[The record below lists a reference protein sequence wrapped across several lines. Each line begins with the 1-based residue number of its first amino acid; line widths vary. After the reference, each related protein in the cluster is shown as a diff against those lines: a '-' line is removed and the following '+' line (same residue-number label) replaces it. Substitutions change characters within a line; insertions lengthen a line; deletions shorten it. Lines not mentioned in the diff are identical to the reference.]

1 MHYFSGYSLN
11 CISATLL
18 FAIFN
23 FMQLTFQRQVLIGIS
38 FSILLVLAMGYVS
51 YNALLVQQQNN
62 GWVAHTREVMRAS
75 TSVKNRLL
83 AAESNVRGFA
93 ITGNSSF
100 ETSYLQANG
109 EIWQELDVMRKLVK
123 DNAYQAA
130 RVDSLTN
137 LLQIRLQLMG
147 RQYEVLKA
155 GNYDPQTVRDLVS
168 RGRELSSQ
176 IEFSFKKIEN
186 VEEGLLT
193 EREQQADISSSK
205 AKMYIM
211 LGSSGFLLV
220 IFLLYYFIRKTY
232 NAQVASERQTLLAN
246 KQLEELSQEDQRKNW
261 ILNAAIELSV
271 AIRGEPTLEVLS
283 QKLIHKLAELTGAH
297 VAVMYLVTYS
307 GDALEK
313 VATYGTGEG
322 VPDTVRFGEGL
333 LGQIAADQ
341 TNFRQLEVAPGYFTV
356 KSATGSA
363 NPAVVLVKSIVF
375 ERNITALI
383 EIGYL
388 NHPGEKVARLLETV
402 SDNVAVAI
410 MASRARQMANELLA
424 KTQLQAEE
432 LETQGEELRVTNEEL
447 TRQTSLL
454 QVSEEE
460 LRVQQEELK
469 QINTELEEKAFM
481 LEEQKRT
488 IEEARDQIQIKADE
502 LERSGRFK
510 SEFLANMSHELRTP
524 LNSILILSRI
534 LGENKGARL
543 NEEEQRYASVI
554 YNSGNDLLTLIN
566 DILDLAKVEA
576 GKIELVHEHV
586 STELILSEIRNTFQK
601 VAENKGLVLHIG
613 KTESCPEMLFTDHV
627 RLLQILRNLIS
638 NAVKFTSAP
647 GKVSLAVTRED
658 GQLHFEVADTGIGIP
673 FDKQASIFE
682 AFQQADGSTS
692 RKYGGTGLGLSISR
706 ELTSLFKGSI
716 SLKSV
721 PGEGSVFTLKIP
733 FLTESDQEVDAAP
746 VAAEPA
752 KTEIPQPGSQPVAPG
767 KARRLLLI
775 EDDEIFAADMAAKA
789 RSSGFEVKIAADGRT
804 ALDLVDTFNPTAI
817 ILDMHLPD
825 ISGEEVLRTLKTD
838 TKTRLIPVHTV
849 SSGEYF
855 KEEMLKNGAIGFMQ
869 KPVDERSAQ
878 HIFNALK
885 LEGKDLGKQRIL
897 LIEDDAYQSKYLGDF
912 LTTNNI
918 FVMYAY
924 SAEEALGILQ
934 GEPVDGIILD
944 VRLADMNGLDL
955 LDKIKQ
961 TPEWSSLPV
970 VVNTA
975 EDLTQADLSRV
986 MKYAHPVVIKTKKS
1000 NERLLD
1006 EVKLF
1011 LQKIQ
1016 PGIKLHE
1023 PKKEAFSNA
1032 VVNADKVFAGR
1043 KLLLADDD
1051 MRNIFALSAVLED
1064 AGFSIEIATNGKEA
1078 IQKLE
1083 EIPEIELVLMDV
1095 MMPEMDGI
1103 EATRRIRQQS
1113 KWTNVPI
1120 IAVTAKA
1127 MQGDREQCLEAG
1139 ANDYISKPVDI
1150 DKLLSLIKVWLH
1162 SA

>member
-1 MHYFSGYSLN
+1 MK
-11 CISATLL
+11 
-18 FAIFN
+18 
-23 FMQLTFQRQVLIGIS
+23 LTFQRQVLLGIS
-38 FSILLVLAMGYVS
+38 FSIILVLVVGYVS
-51 YNALLVQQQNN
+51 YNAIVIQQENA
-62 GWVAHTREVMRAS
+62 GWVDHTREVMRVCTA
-75 TSVKNRLL
+75 VKNRLL
-83 AAESNVRGFA
+83 TAEANVRGFA
-93 ITGNSSF
+93 LTRNRSF
-100 ETSYLQANG
+100 ESNYLQASD
-109 EIWQELDVMRKLVK
+109 EIWKDLEALRKLVR
-123 DNAYQAA
+123 DNKVQST
-130 RVDSLTN
+130 RVDSLSG
-137 LLQIRLQLMG
+137 LLEARVGLMS
-147 RQYEVLKA
+147 RQYEILRSGQSNMDTIQHIVLQGK
-155 GNYDPQTVRDLVS
+155 
-168 RGRELSSQ
+168 ELSSK
-176 IEFSFKKIEN
+176 IEFSFRRIEN
-186 VEEGLLT
+186 IEEGLLT
-193 EREQQADISSSK
+193 EREQLASGSSST
-205 AKMYIM
+205 AKQYIL
-211 LGSSGFLLV
+211 LGSSIFFLV
-220 IFLLYYFIRKTY
+220 ILLLYYFIRKTY
-232 NAQVASERQTLLAN
+232 LAQLASERAIQLTN
-246 KQLEELSQEDQRKNW
+246 SQLEKLSQEDQEKNW
-261 ILNAAIELSV
+261 ILNAAMELSSSV
-271 AIRGEPTLEVLS
+271 RGEPTLTELS
-283 QKLIHKLAELTGAH
+283 ERFVHKLADITDAQ
-297 VAVMYLVTYS
+297 VAVMYLMARS
-307 GDALEK
+307 GDVLVK
-313 VATYGTGEG
+313 SATYAGSGTNGAPALLPLGEG
-322 VPDTVRFGEGL
+322 V
-333 LGQIAADQ
+333 LGQFVADKEDMK
-341 TNFRQLEVAPGYFTV
+341 RLDVAPGYLQIKT
-356 KSATGSA
+356 ATANAAPALVIMKNIKFNGSVA
-363 NPAVVLVKSIVF
+363 GVV
-375 ERNITALI
+375 

-388 NHPGEKVARLLETV
+388 QDPGQKVVKLLDTT

-410 MASRARQMANELLA
+410 MASRAREIANELLE

-432 LETQGEELRVTNEEL
+432 LESQQEELRVTNEEL

-481 LEEQKRT
+481 LEEQKST

-576 GKIELVHEHV
+576 GKIELVHENIA
-586 STELILSEIRNTFQK
+586 TESVLAEIRNTFQK
-601 VAENKGLVLHIG
+601 IAENKGLDLQIG
-613 KTESCPEMLFTDHV
+613 KDPSCPDTLYTDHT

-647 GKVSLAVTRED
+647 GRVSLTISRQDADLV
-658 GQLHFEVADTGIGIP
+658 FAVADTGIGIP
-673 FDKQASIFE
+673 AEKQASIFE

-706 ELTSLFKGSI
+706 ELASLFKGYI
-716 SLKSV
+716 TLKST
-721 PGEGSVFTLKIP
+721 PGEGSVFTLRIP
-733 FLTESDQEVDAAP
+733 FLTEADAPAEP

-752 KTEIPQPGSQPVAPG
+752 IEPVMPERTAPQQHYADNN
-767 KARRLLLI
+767 KQTRRLLLI

-789 RSSGFEVKIAADGRT
+789 EGSGFEVQVAASGNE
-804 ALDLVDTFNPTAI
+804 ALRLVESFKPTAI

-825 ISGEEVLRTLKTD
+825 MSGEDVLKELKKD
-838 TKTRLIPVHTV
+838 NRTRLIPVHTV
-849 SSGEYF
+849 SSGDYGDD
-855 KEEMLKNGAIGFMQ
+855 EMVKNGAIGFMQ

-878 HIFNALK
+878 HIFTALK
-885 LEGKDLGKQRIL
+885 LEGKGLDRQRIL

-912 LTTNNI
+912 LTSNNI
-918 FVMYAY
+918 FVLYAY
-924 SAEEALGILQ
+924 SATEALRIL
-934 GEPVDGIILD
+934 ESDRVDGIILD

-961 TPEWSSLPV
+961 NPDWNALPV

-1011 LQKIQ
+1011 LKKIQ
-1016 PGIKLHE
+1016 PKAPE
-1023 PKKEAFSNA
+1023 PEVPKESFSNA
-1032 VVNADKVFAGR
+1032 VVNANQLFVGK

-1078 IQKLE
+1078 IAKLE
-1083 EIPEIELVLMDV
+1083 DNPEIELILMDV

-1103 EATRRIRQQS
+1103 EATRRIRQQNR
-1113 KWTNVPI
+1113 WANVPI

-1139 ANDYISKPVDI
+1139 ANDYISKPVDV

-1162 SA
+1162 KG

>member
-1 MHYFSGYSLN
+1 
-11 CISATLL
+11 
-18 FAIFN
+18 
-23 FMQLTFQRQVLIGIS
+23 MQLTFQRQVLLGIS
-38 FSILLVLAMGYVS
+38 FSILLVLVVGYVS
-51 YNALLVQQQNN
+51 YNAILLQQENA
-62 GWVAHTREVMRAS
+62 GWVDHTREVMRVS
-75 TSVKNRLL
+75 TAVKNRLL
-83 AAESNVRGFA
+83 TTEANVRGFA
-93 ITGNSSF
+93 ITGNGSF
-100 ETSYLQANG
+100 ETGYLQASSD
-109 EIWQELDVMRKLVK
+109 IWKDVEALRKLVR
-123 DNAYQAA
+123 DNKLQSA
-130 RVDSLTN
+130 RVDSLSD
-137 LLQIRLQLMG
+137 LLEARVGLMS
-147 RQYEVLKA
+147 RQYEILKA
-155 GNYDPQTVRDLVS
+155 GKYSIDTIQRIVLQGKDVAS
-168 RGRELSSQ
+168 K
-176 IEFSFKKIEN
+176 IEFSFRRIEN

-193 EREQQADISSSK
+193 EREQLASVSSVR
-205 AKMYIM
+205 AKQYIVM
-211 LGSSGFLLV
+211 GSLLFFLV
-220 IFLLYYFIRKTY
+220 ILLLYYFIRKTY
-232 NAQVASERQTLLAN
+232 LAQIASEKVIQLAN
-246 KQLEELSQEDQRKNW
+246 SKLEELALEDQEKNW
-261 ILNAAIELSV
+261 ILNAAMDLSSAV
-271 AIRGEPTLEVLS
+271 RGEPTLGQLSERLLNKLGEV
-283 QKLIHKLAELTGAH
+283 TGAQ
-297 VAVMYLVTYS
+297 VSAMYLVTRS
-307 GDALEK
+307 GDVLERAA
-313 VATYGTGEG
+313 VNGLSDVESAPAF
-322 VPDTVRFGEGL
+322 VSFGNGL
-333 LGQIAADQ
+333 LGQFAADKGDIKRLDVAEGYLQ
-341 TNFRQLEVAPGYFTV
+341 VRTATGNAAPG
-356 KSATGSA
+356 
-363 NPAVVLVKSIVF
+363 VVLLK
-375 ERNITALI
+375 NISFDGSVAGLI

-388 NHPGEKVARLLETV
+388 KDPGAKVVKLLEMI

-410 MASRARQMANELLA
+410 MAARAREMANELLE

-432 LETQGEELRVTNEEL
+432 LESQQEELRVTNEEL

-481 LEEQKRT
+481 LEEQKST

-576 GKIELVHEHV
+576 GKIELIHENI
-586 STELILSEIRNTFQK
+586 STESILMEVRSTFQK
-601 VAENKGLVLHIG
+601 VAENKGLALQVE
-613 KTESCPEMLFTDHV
+613 KAKSCPETLFTDHT

-647 GKVSLAVTRED
+647 GKVSLLISEED
-658 GQLHFEVADTGIGIP
+658 GRLHFEVADTGIGIP
-673 FDKQASIFE
+673 LEKQASIFE

-706 ELTSLFKGSI
+706 ELAGLFNGSI
-716 SLKSV
+716 SLRSV

-733 FLTESDQEVDAAP
+733 YLTESDEKITETAP
-746 VAAEPA
+746 LEPVVEPS
-752 KTEIPQPGSQPVAPG
+752 KVETPEFKSPAPG
-767 KARRLLLI
+767 NGKVRRLLLI
-775 EDDEIFAADMAAKA
+775 EDDGVFAADMAAKA
-789 RSSGFEVKIAADGRT
+789 QGSGFEVQIAANGRE
-804 ALDLVDTFNPTAI
+804 ALEMVGTFNPTAI

-825 ISGEEVLRTLKTD
+825 MPGEAVLKELKNDTRT
-838 TKTRLIPVHTV
+838 RMIPVHTV
-849 SSGEYF
+849 SSGDYF
-855 KEEMLKNGAIGFMQ
+855 DEDMVRNGAIGFMQ

-878 HIFNALK
+878 QIFTALK
-885 LEGKDLGKQRIL
+885 LEGKDLEQQRML
-897 LIEDDAYQSKYLGDF
+897 LIEDDAFQSKYLGDF
-912 LTTNNI
+912 LASNNI
-918 FVMYAY
+918 FVLYAY
-924 SAEEALGILQ
+924 TAAEALAIL
-934 GEPVDGIILD
+934 ESDRVDGIILD

-955 LDKIKQ
+955 LDKIKEN
-961 TPEWSSLPV
+961 PRWNELPV

-975 EDLTQADLSRV
+975 EDLTQADLARV

-1011 LQKIQ
+1011 LKKIQ
-1016 PGIKLHE
+1016 PKVQE
-1023 PKKEAFSNA
+1023 PEAPKESFSNA
-1032 VVNADKVFAGR
+1032 VVNAERLFVGK

-1078 IQKLE
+1078 IHKLE
-1083 EIPEIELVLMDV
+1083 DNPEIELILMDV

-1103 EATRRIRQQS
+1103 EATRRIRQVPR
-1113 KWTNVPI
+1113 WANIPI

-1139 ANDYISKPVDI
+1139 ANDYISKPVDV

-1162 SA
+1162 AA

>member
-1 MHYFSGYSLN
+1 MR
-11 CISATLL
+11 
-18 FAIFN
+18 
-23 FMQLTFQRQVLIGIS
+23 LTFQRQVLTGIS
-38 FSILLVLAMGYVS
+38 FSILLVLAMGYVA
-51 YNALLVQQQNN
+51 YHALLVQQENA
-62 GWVAHTREVMRAS
+62 GWVAHTREVMRVS

-93 ITGNSSF
+93 ITSNGSF
-100 ETSYLQANG
+100 ETSYLQANN
-109 EIWQELDVMRKLVK
+109 EIWSELDVMRKLVK
-123 DNAYQAA
+123 DNPVQSV
-130 RVDSLTN
+130 RIDSLSN
-137 LLQIRLQLMG
+137 LLETRLHLMG
-147 RQYEVLKA
+147 RQYQVIKN
-155 GNYDPQTVRDLVS
+155 GNYDQEVVRDIVLK
-168 RGRELSSQ
+168 GKELSSQ

-186 VEEGLLT
+186 TEEGLLT
-193 EREQQADISSSK
+193 EREQRASVSSSK
-205 AKMYIM
+205 AKLYIL

-232 NAQVASERQTLLAN
+232 NAQVTSEQETRLAN
-246 KQLEELSQEDQRKNW
+246 NQLAELSKQDQQKNW

-271 AIRGEPTLEVLS
+271 AIRGEPTLNELS
-283 QKLIHKLAELTGAH
+283 ERLIRKFAELTGAH
-297 VAVMYLVTYS
+297 VAVMYLIARTGNV
-307 GDALEK
+307 LEK
-313 VATYGTGEG
+313 SASYGTGSG
-322 VPDTVRFGEGL
+322 VPDVVRFGEGM
-333 LGQIAADQ
+333 LGQIAADK
-341 TNFRQLEVAPGYFTV
+341 TDLKQLDVAPAYLGV

-363 NPAVVLVKSIVF
+363 DPAVVLVKSIVF
-375 ERNITALI
+375 EENITALI

-388 NHPGEKVARLLETV
+388 NDPGEKVVKLLETV

-410 MASRARQMANELLA
+410 MASKARQTANELLE

-432 LETQGEELRVTNEEL
+432 LESQQEELRVTNEEL

-488 IEEARDQIQIKADE
+488 IEEARDQIQVKADE

-543 NEEEQRYASVI
+543 SEEEQRYASVI

-576 GKIELVHEHV
+576 GKIELVQEQV
-586 STELILSEIRNTFQK
+586 NTELILSEIKNTFQK
-601 VAENKGLVLHIG
+601 IAENKGLSLEIG
-613 KTESCPEMLFTDHV
+613 KAESCPETLFIDHI

-647 GKVSLAVTRED
+647 GKVSLTIKRED
-658 GQLHFEVADTGIGIP
+658 GLLYFEVADTGIGIP
-673 FDKQASIFE
+673 FEKQATIFE

-706 ELTSLFKGSI
+706 ELAGLFEGSI

-733 FLTESDQEVDAAP
+733 FLTGSDEQTEAFNGEPVNLEAP
-746 VAAEPA
+746 EM
-752 KTEIPQPGSQPVAPG
+752 IFQPIDDG

-775 EDDEIFAADMAAKA
+775 EDDDVFAADMASKA
-789 RSSGFEVKIAADGRT
+789 RASGFEVRIAADGRT
-804 ALDLVDTFNPTAI
+804 GLGLVETFNPTAI

-825 ISGEEVLRTLKTD
+825 ISGEEVLKTLKTD
-838 TKTRLIPVHTV
+838 TWTRLIPVHTV

-855 KEEMLKNGAIGFMQ
+855 NDDMFKNGAIGFMQ
-869 KPVDERSAQ
+869 KPVDEKSAQ

-885 LEGKDLGKQRIL
+885 LEGKDLDKQRIL
-897 LIEDDAYQSKYLGDF
+897 LIEDDAHQSKYLGDF
-912 LTTNNI
+912 LTSNNI
-918 FVMYAY
+918 FVLYAY
-924 SAEEALGILQ
+924 SAGEALGILQ
-934 GEPVDGIILD
+934 REPVDGIILD

-961 TPEWSSLPV
+961 NQEWNALPV

-975 EDLTQADLSRV
+975 EDLSQSDLSRV
-986 MKYAHPVVIKTKKS
+986 MKYSHPVVIKTKKS

-1016 PGIKLHE
+1016 PRVKATVMKSE
-1023 PKKEAFSNA
+1023 SFSNP
-1032 VVNADKVFAGR
+1032 VVNAEQVFKGK

-1064 AGFSIEIATNGKEA
+1064 AGFSIEIAANGKEA
-1078 IQKLE
+1078 IQKME

-1139 ANDYISKPVDI
+1139 ANDYISKPVDV

>member
-1 MHYFSGYSLN
+1 
-11 CISATLL
+11 
-18 FAIFN
+18 
-23 FMQLTFQRQVLIGIS
+23 MQLTFQRQVLLGIS
-38 FSILLVLAMGYVS
+38 FSILLVLVVGYVS
-51 YNALLVQQQNN
+51 YNAILLQQENA
-62 GWVAHTREVMRAS
+62 GWVDHTREVMRVS

-83 AAESNVRGFA
+83 TAEANVRGFA
-93 ITGNSSF
+93 ITGNGAF
-100 ETSYLQANG
+100 ETSYLQASSD
-109 EIWQELDVMRKLVK
+109 IMKDVDALRKLVR
-123 DNAYQAA
+123 DNKAQSA
-130 RVDSLTN
+130 RVDSLSD
-137 LLQIRLQLMG
+137 LLEKRVGLMSH
-147 RQYEVLKA
+147 QYEILKA
-155 GNYDPQTVRDLVS
+155 GKYNIDTIQRIVLQGKDI
-168 RGRELSSQ
+168 SSK
-176 IEFSFKKIEN
+176 IEFSFRRIEN

-193 EREQQADISSSK
+193 EREQLASASSAR
-205 AKMYIM
+205 AKQYIV
-211 LGSSGFLLV
+211 LGSGLFILV
-220 IFLLYYFIRKTY
+220 ILLLYYFIRKTY
-232 NAQVASERQTLLAN
+232 LAQVASEHAIQLAN
-246 KQLEELSQEDQRKNW
+246 KQLEQLGLEDQEKNW
-261 ILNAAIELSV
+261 ILNAAMEVSSAV
-271 AIRGEPTLEVLS
+271 RGEPTLTQLS
-283 QKLIHKLAELTGAH
+283 ERLLHKLAEVTECQVSA
-297 VAVMYLVTYS
+297 MYLVTRS
-307 GDALEK
+307 GDVLERS
-313 VATYGTGEG
+313 AING
-322 VPDTVRFGEGL
+322 VSAPAAAPSFIPFGEGI
-333 LGQIAADQ
+333 LGKFAADKGSLK
-341 TNFRQLEVAPGYFTV
+341 RLDVAAGYLQIST
-356 KSATGSA
+356 ATGSSA
-363 NPAVVLVKSIVF
+363 PGIVLMK
-375 ERNITALI
+375 NIIFDGTTAGLI

-388 NHPGEKVARLLETV
+388 KDPGAKAVKLLDMV

-410 MASRARQMANELLA
+410 MAARAREIANELLE

-432 LETQGEELRVTNEEL
+432 LESQQEELRVTNEEL

-481 LEEQKRT
+481 LEEQKST

-576 GKIELVHEHV
+576 GKIELVHENI
-586 STELILSEIRNTFQK
+586 STESVLAEVRNTFQK
-601 VAENKGLVLHIG
+601 VAENKGLTLQVE
-613 KTESCPEMLFTDHV
+613 KTDSCPATLFTDHT

-647 GKVSLAVTRED
+647 GKVSLLISQEE

-673 FDKQASIFE
+673 LDKQASIFE

-706 ELTSLFKGSI
+706 ELAGLFSGSI
-716 SLKSV
+716 SLRSV

-733 FLTESDQEVDAAP
+733 YLTESDEQTTAAQQEP
-746 VAAEPA
+746 VAEPA
-752 KTEIPQPGSQPVAPG
+752 KQQPQASKP
-767 KARRLLLI
+767 KASENGQSRRLLLI
-775 EDDEIFAADMAAKA
+775 EDDHVFAADMAAKA
-789 RSSGFEVKIAADGRT
+789 QASGFAVQIAANGRE
-804 ALDLVDTFNPTAI
+804 ALDLVGTFNPTAI

-825 ISGEEVLRTLKTD
+825 MSGDVVLKALKSD
-838 TKTRLIPVHTV
+838 TRTRLIPVHTV
-849 SSGEYF
+849 SSGDYF
-855 KEEMLKNGAIGFMQ
+855 NDEMLKKGAIGFMQ

-878 HIFNALK
+878 QIFTALK
-885 LEGKDLGKQRIL
+885 LEGKDLDQQRIL
-897 LIEDDAYQSKYLGDF
+897 LIEDDAYQSQYLGDF
-912 LTTNNI
+912 LVSNNI
-918 FVMYAY
+918 FVLYAY
-924 SAEEALGILQ
+924 SATEALAILDTDR
-934 GEPVDGIILD
+934 VDGIILD

-955 LDKIKQ
+955 LDKIKENPQ
-961 TPEWSSLPV
+961 WNELPV

-975 EDLTQADLSRV
+975 EDLTQADLGRV

-1011 LQKIQ
+1011 LKKIQ
-1016 PGIKLHE
+1016 PKTQE
-1023 PKKEAFSNA
+1023 PEVPKESFSNA
-1032 VVNADKVFAGR
+1032 VVNAGQLFTGK

-1078 IQKLE
+1078 IYKLE
-1083 EIPEIELVLMDV
+1083 ENPEVELILMDV

-1103 EATRRIRQQS
+1103 EATRRIRQVPR
-1113 KWTNVPI
+1113 WANIPI

-1139 ANDYISKPVDI
+1139 ANDYISKPVDV
-1150 DKLLSLIKVWLH
+1150 DKLLSLIKVWLQT
-1162 SA
+1162 A